1 MSTAEIV
8 ELQRT
13 VANIATSVAVL
24 TNRLPPLATEDVELR
39 HSERSNSPDL
49 DPLGPADEPHAW
61 LGRPTEGRPRE
72 VDPALLDFLKEH
84 WGPEGR
90 AERCRA
96 ALTSFPRPRLPFA
109 TVPELNPEMKALAK
123 ERSRRPEGGSE
134 GPANVAARDQAL
146 RESQDGVAAA
156 MGPLVGLLEIG
167 LTEEAIDRKTVA
179 DHVGA
184 ATAHLGRLFASL
196 SRERREGVIARVAP
210 DLRQMVAHDG
220 GDEGSPLLFGE
231 GFLGQ
236 LRTRNE
242 TIKVLREARQPPPPA
257 AEPAAK
263 RSRSSAAPGTSAQSR
278 SVGRQ
283 PFHGGPP
290 SRGYTRGAY
299 LRQGHRGN
307 GKPAPLSTAARGPT
321 GILPRSVE
329 VTHPRCLGPSDNTGV
344 QAGVC
349 TGTSDSRVAQRAD
362 PRAVKSGP
370 GGSVRAGQ
378 KGSGLSGTTLRS
390 EVPLPLLHSTKE
402 GQQDAPNSRS
412 PTTKRVGAT
421 QPLQDGGVA
430 LCEGSYPAGRLH
442 DTYRPEGRIPVCP
455 NLPPGPP
462 LARLPRGGQGLP
474 LERAAIWPQIGTES
488 FHKTTETSRGLSP
501 VQGTS
506 HCHVLGRYPC
516 HGPIPLPTRKPGT
529 SNREPPTKPG
539 FCRKLGEV
547 GTDTS
552 PGLVVSGTID
562 RLETIDARAPWRE
575 TRQPVRPPTAE
586 ARATG
591 DLGPPSRKLGG
602 TTECMPNGTAGGFLL
617 YQEPSNRFE
626 TGPTERYI
634 HDHSY
639 TIQGHA
645 AGLSVVDPSTEED
658 PKGPDQDTPSSTDD
672 TVGQLAEGVGSMLGG
687 VDDRASLDTTPIHLA
702 HQCPGA
708 DGSLPGPSAPVTT
721 GPAPDLPP
729 APPLPLVGPGSL
741 VLRPPEK
748 AGHQGQSLH
757 AGLARP
763 PPRHTT
769 GVLPC
774 PGGGGWARSGVL
786 AGLNTINAPA
796 ATGRAAVLR
805 PSRVCSGL
813 GAAPPGW
820 LPPESAGGLLLPGTE
835 APQQEV
841 GPKDVDRSPALK

>member
-210 DLRQMVAHDG
+210 DLRQMVAHDS

-307 GKPAPLSTAARGPT
+307 GR
-321 GILPRSVE
+321 
-329 VTHPRCLGPSDNTGV
+329 
-344 QAGVC
+344 
-349 TGTSDSRVAQRAD
+349 
-362 PRAVKSGP
+362 
-370 GGSVRAGQ
+370 GGS
-378 KGSGLSGTTLRS
+378 T
-390 EVPLPLLHSTKE
+390 
-402 GQQDAPNSRS
+402 
-412 PTTKRVGAT
+412 
-421 QPLQDGGVA
+421 
-430 LCEGSYPAGRLH
+430 
-442 DTYRPEGRIPVCP
+442 
-455 NLPPGPP
+455 
-462 LARLPRGGQGLP
+462 
-474 LERAAIWPQIGTES
+474 W
-488 FHKTTETSRGLSP
+488 
-501 VQGTS
+501 
-506 HCHVLGRYPC
+506 
-516 HGPIPLPTRKPGT
+516 
-529 SNREPPTKPG
+529 
-539 FCRKLGEV
+539 
-547 GTDTS
+547 
-552 PGLVVSGTID
+552 
-562 RLETIDARAPWRE
+562 
-575 TRQPVRPPTAE
+575 
-586 ARATG
+586 
-591 DLGPPSRKLGG
+591 
-602 TTECMPNGTAGGFLL
+602 
-617 YQEPSNRFE
+617 
-626 TGPTERYI
+626 
-634 HDHSY
+634 
-639 TIQGHA
+639 
-645 AGLSVVDPSTEED
+645 
-658 PKGPDQDTPSSTDD
+658 
-672 TVGQLAEGVGSMLGG
+672 
-687 VDDRASLDTTPIHLA
+687 
-702 HQCPGA
+702 HQ
-708 DGSLPGPSAPVTT
+708 
-721 GPAPDLPP
+721 
-729 APPLPLVGPGSL
+729 
-741 VLRPPEK
+741 R
-748 AGHQGQSLH
+748 
-757 AGLARP
+757 
-763 PPRHTT
+763 
-769 GVLPC
+769 
-774 PGGGGWARSGVL
+774 
-786 AGLNTINAPA
+786 
-796 ATGRAAVLR
+796 
-805 PSRVCSGL
+805 
-813 GAAPPGW
+813 
-820 LPPESAGGLLLPGTE
+820 
-835 APQQEV
+835 
-841 GPKDVDRSPALK
+841 